1 MASQYQQT
9 IHEIDPTVNPVGIEC
24 LMRLEYH
31 TLDHLPRSKFA
42 EEIEL
47 AKVMFLQNPEK
58 LRQAAESYSMGQD
71 YDRWELQLR
80 QTETEPAPATAA
92 APREIRKSMEYLST
106 TVSNPT
112 KGQCASCAE
121 PNVTLEAVIVSLTHH
136 PTNRNAMNQPTIV
149 ASNAH
154 LICGECT
161 RTHPIWKFRE
171 ETNPEIKTPAAA
183 PSA

>member
-1 MASQYQQT
+1 MGSTYQRI
-9 IHEIDPTVNPVGIEC
+9 IHDIDPTVNPAGVEAF
-24 LMRLEYH
+24 MRLEYH

-42 EEIEL
+42 DEIEL
-47 AKVMFLQNPEK
+47 AKAMFLQNPEK

-80 QTETEPAPATAA
+80 QTETKPAPATPV
-92 APREIRKSMEYLST
+92 APRERRTSMEYVST

-112 KGQCASCAE
+112 RGQCASCAE
-121 PNVTLEAVIVSLTHH
+121 PNVTLEAVIVSLDHH
-136 PTNRNAMNQPTIV
+136 PTKRNAMNQPIIL

-171 ETNPEIKTPAAA
+171 ETNPEMKTPAAA